1 MITFV
6 RKEFTVDV
14 PLERVWEYVTRFDEW
29 PKWAKHI
36 KRIEFESGELKLGSK
51 GKFYFKLGL
60 KAIFEVNELHSLR
73 NWKWRGPTLW
83 LNVETDHIFLPIDN
97 YHTKLTWTWA
107 CEGFGEIIVGRILGV
122 LVNEQ
127 WSVASK
133 LLTSQLNAMYHY
145 QGVSP

>member
-1 MITFV
+1 MTTFV

-51 GKFYFKLGL
+51 GRFYFKLGL
-60 KAIFEVNELHSLR
+60 KAIFEVSELHLLQ

-83 LNVETDHIFLPIDN
+83 LNVETDHIFLPVDKH
-97 YHTKLTWTWA
+97 HTKLTWTWA
-107 CEGFGEIIVGRILGV
+107 CEGFAENIVGSILAV
-122 LVNEQ
+122 LVSKQ